1 MATKAHKVIYSNYS
15 RKGDTTRDTK
25 LIKIENKVF
34 KFSYNAYNC
43 AEHFTG
49 ELFDGDKFN
58 HIFALHDVGKPAESS
73 VYIWDESKIKTRLEL
88 LTKNGLEFVKL
99 LM

>member
-1 MATKAHKVIYSNYS
+1 MGTKPHKIIYSNYS
-15 RKGDTTRDTK
+15 HNGDKTRDTK

-34 KFSYNAYNC
+34 KFSYDAHNC
-43 AEHFTG
+43 SESFTG
-49 ELFDGDKFN
+49 ELFDGDRFN
-58 HIFALHDVGKPAESS
+58 HIFSLLDVGLPAAS